1 MFTRF
6 GAIVMAM
13 SLLAAGVQAAEL
25 GPLAPG
31 KPSGVGQPQDVRG
44 TVLLVGGG
52 LLAVAGFAFLI
63 AATQHDKSTGLVIG
77 GGSPQLGGSATTTT
91 TTT

>member
-6 GAIVMAM
+6 GAIVMAI

-31 KPSGVGQPQDVRG
+31 NPSDVGQAQDVRG
-44 TVLLVGGG
+44 TVLLV
-52 LLAVAGFAFLI
+52 
-63 AATQHDKSTGLVIG
+63 G

-91 TTT
+91 TTTTTT